1 MANEKLNLQEISSS
15 MMQLFVQDV
24 FNKNDIKEENT
35 KTLSE
40 DQKEKLRK
48 VVADLQAQV
57 DEYVKNTKE
66 KKEEKSEAKVEAPK
80 NTTLRDMIKNRK
92 KDN

>member
-1 MANEKLNLQEISSS
+1 

-24 FNKNDIKEENT
+24 LNKNNVSKENT
-35 KTLSE
+35 KTLTE

-57 DEYVKNTKE
+57 DEYVKNAKE
-66 KKEEKSEAKVEAPK
+66 KKEEKPEDQVVETPT
-80 NTTLRDMIKNRK
+80 NVTLRDMLKNRK
-92 KDN
+92 KDK